1 MPSSIAERSRAAR
14 SACDTRGIQL
24 TLWIAVWSRRV
35 RSAKISN
42 CFRLTSSRDDSN
54 RARKAT
60 SLLKYWL
67 IPFCRIPDW
76 FSAADWNSRIA
87 TRSSHCETNNP
98 PPIERATPMAEAVSI
113 GRKCFDWPHNSLPN
127 IFGGRKTAGNS
138 RRNMWPRTKD
148 ANDLELRLQA
158 TNQLVKCAAE

>member
-1 MPSSIAERSRAAR
+1 MPSAIAERSRAVR

-24 TLWIAVWSRRV
+24 TLWMAVWSRRV

-42 CFRLTSSRDDSN
+42 CFRLISSREDSN

-87 TRSSHCETNNP
+87 TRFSHCETSNP
-98 PPIERATPMAEAVSI
+98 PPIERATPIAEAKNI
-113 GRKCFDWPHNSLPN
+113 GRKRLDHNSLPDSS
-127 IFGGRKTAGNS
+127 GGRKTVGS
-138 RRNMWPRTKD
+138 FKKNMWPRPQD
-148 ANDLELRLQA
+148 ANDLELRPQ
-158 TNQLVKCAAE
+158 

>member
-1 MPSSIAERSRAAR
+1 MPSAIAERSRAAR

-24 TLWIAVWSRRV
+24 TLWMAVWSCRV

-42 CFRLTSSRDDSN
+42 CFRLISSREDSN

-87 TRSSHCETNNP
+87 TRSSPCETNNP
-98 PPIERATPMAEAVSI
+98 PPIERAKPMVEAVSI
-113 GRKCFDWPHNSLPN
+113 GRKCLDWAHNSPD
-127 IFGGRKTAGNS
+127 IFGGRKTLGNLRKS
-138 RRNMWPRTKD
+138 IWPRTKD
-148 ANDLELRLQA
+148 ANDLELRRQ
-158 TNQLVKCAAE
+158 VIKCPAECLAG